1 VARTDSAVERAS
13 RAARQALQQAI
24 GEDMDRMRF
33 KWDTDPHGRPTFGRH
48 RDGYLHAR
56 IIVDGTRKVYLH
68 LRYGS
73 WLIDGD
79 SGTLREPE
87 AVLGSEL
94 GRTVKFTLSDEAA
107 RFTAR
112 ERAHERHTNPP
123 SDTKSTGQPVPD
135 AGVPA

>member
-1 VARTDSAVERAS
+1 MARTDSAVERSA

-33 KWDTDPHGRPTFGRH
+33 RFDTDPRGRPTFGRH
-48 RDGYLHAR
+48 RNGYLHAR
-56 IIVDGTRKVYLH
+56 IIVDGETKVYLH

-73 WLIDGD
+73 WLIDAENGV
-79 SGTLREPE
+79 LREPE
-87 AVLGSEL
+87 AVLGSDL
-94 GRTVKFTLSDEAA
+94 GRTVKFVLSDEAA

-112 ERAHERHTNPP
+112 ERHERAKEADNPAGA
-123 SDTKSTGQPVPD
+123 DKSVPD